1 MESSNCGHCDN
12 RLLKEIDHSG
22 CLASCS
28 FHILNDGDLQKPSHA
43 LSETAKGLLKSIVVK
58 IACMDDITPII
69 RLSARGCSDH
79 YYLTG
84 LLQLIKV

>member
-1 MESSNCGHCDN
+1 MASSYCGHCDN

-58 IACMDDITPII
+58 IACMDDNSNNPSECK
-69 RLSARGCSDH
+69 RL
-79 YYLTG
+79 L
-84 LLQLIKV
+84 